1 MNPDLIDWLVKGI
14 LSGSIVYGVSI
25 LGKIYL
31 SIQELNVRI
40 AVVIE
45 KVTNHEKR
53 IEKLESKGE

>member
-1 MNPDLIDWLVKGI
+1 MNPDLFDWIIKGI
-14 LSGSIVYGVSI
+14 ISGSLVFGVSI

-31 SIQELNVRI
+31 TMQELNVKL